1 MKAAGG
7 GGGGERSIRIQT
19 LRMKMRFASLRS
31 APRDLWYIYV
41 LKFLE
46 SYSYFS
52 MAVVCTIFL
61 SDEFGLNDA
70 QAGFAY
76 GLMGT
81 FSSVY
86 GFVIGFVVDKIGIRR
101 SLLLGCSLSLIGRC
115 TLTFC
120 QSPILLAVIMY
131 IFLPAGHCLC
141 IPVMTL
147 AIKGYTTSKNRGF
160 AYGIFYGI
168 MNAGILVSG
177 LVVDF
182 FNMKYPRASMKYALN
197 GTSTAH
203 TFDADGWNLTANR
216 CVFATGTMST
226 AVMLFVSFFFVEN
239 KGSSRFSSQDFND
252 DSNAKLLPSTD
263 DSWSNS
269 CTRKSLC
276 EDLKEIGTDSSFW
289 RFLGFTAIMINLR
302 SLFRHLDATLPKY
315 MMREFGDQVAKGSI
329 YALNP
334 LTIIFLVPIVSAV
347 TTNID
352 NFEAIQIACA
362 LFVFILSFGEAL
374 WSPRLYDYTVSVA
387 PKGKEGA
394 FMALGNAP
402 LFFSTMPVGLLSG
415 YLLQVFCP
423 AQGPRRSKEMWFVIG
438 LITLSS
444 PILLTITKKWI
455 REPEH
460 ENELVELH
468 VNGNQS
474 NHSSQPENE
483 TQLLKSRGTSGDN
496 AGSS

>member
-1 MKAAGG
+1 MKAIGG
-7 GGGGERSIRIQT
+7 GGGGERARRLQSLNI
-19 LRMKMRFASLRS
+19 KMRLASLRS
-31 APRDLWYIYV
+31 GGSDKEEREEEWAEEGGTKERDELGWGH
-41 LKFLE
+41 E
-46 SYSYFS
+46 SKTS
-52 MAVVCTIFL
+52 MTVVVCTIFL

-120 QSPILLAVIMY
+120 RSPALLAVIMY

-147 AIKGYTTSKNRGF
+147 AIKGYTTTKNRGF

-182 FNMKYPRASMKYALN
+182 FNVKYPRASLKFALN
-197 GTSTAH
+197 STVS
-203 TFDADGWNLTANR
+203 TNSLDASGWNLTANR
-216 CVFATGTMST
+216 CVFATGTIST
-226 AVMLFVSFFFVEN
+226 SAMLFVSFFFFEN
-239 KGSSRFSSQDFND
+239 KGSSRFSSQARKPWTTAMIPTQ
-252 DSNAKLLPSTD
+252 S
-263 DSWSNS
+263 S
-269 CTRKSLC
+269 CPPRTIPGQTPAHARVFVKISERL
-276 EDLKEIGTDSSFW
+276 
-289 RFLGFTAIMINLR
+289 IMINLR

-352 NFEAIQIACA
+352 NFEAIQIGAYLSAFSVFLLAFNTSLTACA

-415 YLLQVFCP
+415 YLLQVESPETCLPPSPYP
-423 AQGPRRSKEMWFVIG
+423 APSP
-438 LITLSS
+438 LPTL
-444 PILLTITKKWI
+444 PPT
-455 REPEH
+455 RP
-460 ENELVELH
+460 N
-468 VNGNQS
+468 
-474 NHSSQPENE
+474 
-483 TQLLKSRGTSGDN
+483 
-496 AGSS
+496 

>member
-1 MKAAGG
+1 M
-7 GGGGERSIRIQT
+7 T
-19 LRMKMRFASLRS
+19 

-52 MAVVCTIFL
+52 MAVSLLSLVIFTSRQINRMTLCVQVVCTIFL

-239 KGSSRFSSQDFND
+239 KGSSRFSSQ
-252 DSNAKLLPSTD
+252 
-263 DSWSNS
+263 
-269 CTRKSLC
+269 
-276 EDLKEIGTDSSFW
+276 
-289 RFLGFTAIMINLR
+289 
-302 SLFRHLDATLPKY
+302 
-315 MMREFGDQVAKGSI
+315 V
-329 YALNP
+329 
-334 LTIIFLVPIVSAV
+334 
-347 TTNID
+347 ID
-352 NFEAIQIACA
+352 RC
-362 LFVFILSFGEAL
+362 V
-374 WSPRLYDYTVSVA
+374 
-387 PKGKEGA
+387 
-394 FMALGNAP
+394 
-402 LFFSTMPVGLLSG
+402 
-415 YLLQVFCP
+415 CP
-423 AQGPRRSKEMWFVIG
+423 CM
-438 LITLSS
+438 
-444 PILLTITKKWI
+444 
-455 REPEH
+455 
-460 ENELVELH
+460 
-468 VNGNQS
+468 
-474 NHSSQPENE
+474 
-483 TQLLKSRGTSGDN
+483 
-496 AGSS
+496 